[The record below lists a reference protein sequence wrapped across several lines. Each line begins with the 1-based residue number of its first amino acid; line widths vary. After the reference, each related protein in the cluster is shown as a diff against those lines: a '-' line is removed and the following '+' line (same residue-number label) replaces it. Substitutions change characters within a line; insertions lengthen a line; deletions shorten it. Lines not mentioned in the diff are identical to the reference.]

1 MALLRRQCRF
11 DARKDKR
18 AQRRTRID
26 VQGTIYLPEK
36 MYQEKCLVLDFS
48 PDGAGLKSTCTAV
61 PGTHIVLVVQGLG
74 RYDGIL
80 VRHDRIHVGV
90 QFKYSEVKRARIA
103 ERIAAYLEY
112 GSSNPTLEWT
122 HVRVAPGAVQR
133 KFVLGSGESND
144 CEITDIALSGIAFK
158 AAVRP
163 PLGER
168 LFFGKSAAVV
178 VRHTKEGFAVVLSG
192 PRESKQ
198 SKFTTY
204 K

>member
-1 MALLRRQCRF
+1 MALLRRQSRF
-11 DARKDKR
+11 DARKDDR

-36 MYQEKCLVLDFS
+36 TYEEKCLVLDLS

-61 PGTHIVLVVQGLG
+61 PGTHVVLVVHGLG
-74 RYDGIL
+74 RYGGIL

-90 QFKYSEVKRARIA
+90 QFKYSEVKRQRVA
-103 ERIAAYLEY
+103 ETIAAYLEH
-112 GSSNPTLEWT
+112 GSSYPTLERT
-122 HVRVAPGAVQR
+122 HTRVAPGAIQR
-133 KFVLGSGESND
+133 KYVLESGESND

-163 PLGER
+163 SVGAR

-192 PRESKQ
+192 PREPKQ
-198 SKFTTY
+198 SQFVTY